1 MARQVPVTFEDLAVQ
16 FSVDEWALL
25 EEWQRAFHRD
35 VMRENF
41 ELLVSLGQ
49 PLSPSVFLSLTEPW
63 EANRGK
69 GCLGPRVAE
78 RRGEDCGATGEWQ
91 GSLHL
96 SALVRLVKTIP
107 EFLFGETKAPTETAE
122 RGPAGAEH
130 EEGSPAEPLEPL
142 RPEGDAT
149 GPMESCLQEV
159 PGHPAIS
166 AGCSPAQGPG
176 DLRSPEPQSGNPLG
190 AEPMGSPCP
199 RPALG
204 GGKETP
210 ESTLVQLAT
219 PSCGRSPGG
228 IPGGRGRP
236 ESDGGSMGPEV
247 SPGSSPLEGLLNCL
261 KEILVH
267 RPQPSP
273 PAAHRTS
280 PHGALGAREPPR
292 LDRKGGGPSWEVK
305 AGGSPPAR
313 TSPLQDLLNCLRDIP
328 ETRPRGPSPA
338 PGPSPAGPQAT
349 SGPPR
354 RVEPGPWNWASR
366 VKTEVVV
373 EDARVPGPQSHIPDR
388 PAPAA
393 RLPGLSSAGS
403 PRYTRDHRG
412 PEVLCWAPTAPVG
425 SAHGSP
431 LEALEACLKEIPG
444 SRTLPAQPPA
454 GPWGLNH
461 GELEAQRWKGEEV
474 PAGLGPR
481 QGLRGWGKELTACR
495 WTHPSTP
502 TSVSSTSSI
511 DGDPDIRGP
520 EGKWG
525 GEMAA
530 ALTVAAETESSPL
543 RGLENCLREIS
554 VRRTPNGQPPWALP
568 GDGGHRRG
576 EPGRWRPPDRGG
588 LRSEAPDPHRLS
600 RGGKEIAG
608 RAARLSGASTH
619 PWRGVGDS
627 WLAEGALWRGPW
639 EGEFKEAMAGP
650 SPLRGLE
657 NCLRGISAMRP
668 PHFTSAAGPGP
679 SPGLSPSPCL
689 SASSSSGSSDGEDRR
704 PEPATRLALPHK
716 GSPLSSPGRSLQDAP
731 APWPHPPGIFPSSG
745 GDVSPKKLKMEAQ
758 GMLVTAVKIEEG
770 TGDSPRS
777 NPPLQEK
784 EASAERPCL
793 CSTPSSPRGGASA
806 ESCSSLRP
814 MDPGPEPSTP
824 SPGGAKGV
832 GGLKVPEAVILKPSE
847 AKAPR
852 TSSPLSGPGGC
863 LRDSPSWGPAPT
875 SASVSPSTLT
885 ITSKSPIGT
894 PEGVARG
901 GLENSGSAQLEP
913 PAEKPQ
919 SGPGGSAGTPDIFAA
934 PRPSQG
940 TKRSYS
946 QAEMGVGPLCS
957 EPPCSRTPCSR
968 SPSSEPPCTEPPCS
982 EPPSSESH
990 RPWAGP
996 SWTHPIETPG
1006 QTASP
1011 SSPPPRPPCPCGD
1024 TLREDLRGLGA
1035 TLSQQL
1041 GQIAAALSNLSR
1053 DFANVRSRVDR
1064 LERGSRRRPPPLSR
1078 GRRWGKGTLRRR
1090 PRRPGPTG
1098 PPPGEQPTGADGG
1111 SGLGCPEGTLPGP
1124 PPSAPA
1130 EASGPV
1136 LPAPAPSS
1144 PGRSPLLNGRLPC
1157 GRPEGCLGPLPTPAP
1172 ASPSPRTALPPQP
1185 GGGEEPP
1192 PGAAV
1197 PLVVPGERR
1206 DVGSPALAA
1215 GGAPQGQDWACGDGH
1230 PVWGAAWVDRGEPV
1244 G

>member
-1 MARQVPVTFEDLAVQ
+1 MARRVPVTFEDLAVR

-25 EEWQRAFHRD
+25 EEWQRTFHRD

-69 GCLGPRVAE
+69 GCLRPGVAE
-78 RRGEDCGATGEWQ
+78 RLGEDCGAPGEWQ

-122 RGPAGAEH
+122 RGPAGAE
-130 EEGSPAEPLEPL
+130 PLELL
-142 RPEGDAT
+142 RPGGDA

-166 AGCSPAQGPG
+166 AGHLPAQGHG
-176 DLRSPEPQSGNPLG
+176 ELKNPEPQPGNPLRAG
-190 AEPMGSPCP
+190 PMGGPCP
-199 RPALG
+199 RPSLG
-204 GGKETP
+204 GGKEAP
-210 ESTLVQLAT
+210 ESAPGQLGTSA
-219 PSCGRSPGG
+219 CGQSPGG
-228 IPGGRGRP
+228 IAGGRGRP
-236 ESDGGSMGPEV
+236 DSDSGSMGPEV

-273 PAAHRTS
+273 PAAHRIS

-292 LDRKGGGPSWEVK
+292 LDRRGGVPSWEVK

-313 TSPLQDLLNCLRDIP
+313 TSPLQDLLNHLRDIP
-328 ETRPRGPSPA
+328 ETRPRSPSPA
-338 PGPSPAGPQAT
+338 PAPSSAGPQAT
-349 SGPPR
+349 SGPSR
-354 RVEPGPWNWASR
+354 RAEPGPWNWAFR
-366 VKTEVVV
+366 VKTEVVA
-373 EDARVPGPQSHIPDR
+373 EDARVPGPQSHVPDR
-388 PAPAA
+388 PVPAA
-393 RLPGLSSAGS
+393 RPPGPSSASS
-403 PRYTRDHRG
+403 PRYSGDHRG
-412 PEVLCWAPTAPVG
+412 PEMLCWAPTAPVG

-444 SRTLPAQPPA
+444 SRTQPAQAPT
-454 GPWGLNH
+454 GPWRLSH

-474 PAGLGPR
+474 PSGLGFR

-502 TSVSSTSSI
+502 TSVSSTSST
-511 DGDPDIRGP
+511 DGDLDIRGP

-525 GEMAA
+525 REMAA

-554 VRRTPNGQPPWALP
+554 VRRPPNGQPPWALP
-568 GDGGHRRG
+568 GDGAHRRG

-588 LRSEAPDPHRLS
+588 LRSEAPDPHRPS
-600 RGGKEIAG
+600 RGSKEAAG
-608 RAARLSGASTH
+608 RAARLPGTSTH
-619 PWRGVGDS
+619 PWRGAGDL

-639 EGEFKEAMAGP
+639 EGEFKGTVAGP

-679 SPGLSPSPCL
+679 SPSPSL
-689 SASSSSGSSDGEDRR
+689 SASSSSGGSDGEDRR
-704 PEPATRLALPHK
+704 PEPAARLAPPHK
-716 GSPLSSPGRSLQDAP
+716 GSPLSSPERGRQDPP
-731 APWPHPPGIFPSSG
+731 APWPHPPGIFHSVGSSG
-745 GDVSPKKLKMEAQ
+745 RDVGSKKPKMEAQ
-758 GMLVTAVKIEEG
+758 GTLVAAVKIEEG

-777 NPPLQEK
+777 NPPPQEK
-784 EASAERPCL
+784 EASTERPCP
-793 CSTPSSPRGGASA
+793 CDTPSSPGGGAST
-806 ESCSSLRP
+806 ESCTSLGP
-814 MDPGPEPSTP
+814 MDPGPGPGTP

-832 GGLKVPEAVILKPSE
+832 GGSEALEAGILKPSE
-847 AKAPR
+847 TKALG
-852 TSSPLSGPGGC
+852 TSSPPSGPGGC
-863 LRDSPSWGPAPT
+863 LRDSPSGGPAPT
-875 SASVSPSTLT
+875 STLVSPSTLT
-885 ITSKSPIGT
+885 VTSKSPVCT
-894 PEGVARG
+894 PEGMARG
-901 GLENSGSAQLEP
+901 GLEPDGSAQLEEGTASP
-913 PAEKPQ
+913 GPEELPTVKPQ
-919 SGPGGSAGTPDIFAA
+919 NSPGGSSGTPDISAS
-934 PRPSQG
+934 PRPGQG

-946 QAEMGVGPLCS
+946 QAEMGIGPL
-957 EPPCSRTPCSR
+957 CSRTPCSG
-968 SPSSEPPCTEPPCS
+968 SPSSEPPCHKPPRS
-982 EPPSSESH
+982 
-990 RPWAGP
+990 AGP
-996 SWTHPIETPG
+996 SWTPPAETPG
-1006 QTASP
+1006 QTAHP
-1011 SSPPPRPPCPCGD
+1011 SSPQPRPPCPCGEA
-1024 TLREDLRGLGA
+1024 LREDLRGLGA

-1041 GQIAAALSNLSR
+1041 GQIAAALAGLSR
-1053 DFANVRSRVDR
+1053 DFAAVRSHVDR
-1064 LERGSRRRPPPLSR
+1064 LERGPRRRRRPPTLSWS
-1078 GRRWGKGTLRRR
+1078 RRWGKGTLRRR
-1090 PRRPGPTG
+1090 PRRPGPKG
-1098 PPPGEQPTGADGG
+1098 PPLGEQPKRAEEG
-1111 SGLGCPEGTLPGP
+1111 SGVGRPQGPLPGP
-1124 PPSAPA
+1124 PPAAPN
-1130 EASGPV
+1130 EASSPV

-1144 PGRSPLLNGRLPC
+1144 SGCYPPLNGRLPC

-1185 GGGEEPP
+1185 GGGAEPP

-1197 PLVVPGERR
+1197 PLVVPGEQR
-1206 DVGSPALAA
+1206 DAGSPALAA
-1215 GGAPQGQDWACGDGH
+1215 GGAPQGPDWACGDGH